1 MENKWIKQGG
11 NYKIVPSS
19 ISVENNIPVAVYTI
33 DVNPMSG
40 EFSLSYIADQ
50 FEFDFE
56 VLGLEE
62 KFINHVLKSYEN
74 TSGNFGVLLNGV
86 KGSGKTVSAKILAN
100 RLNLPVILVDT
111 AYKGIDSFIASLN
124 FECILFF
131 DEFEKNFNPKSDINI
146 LTIMDGVYNC
156 CARKVFILTTNELKI
171 NHCLLS
177 RPSRI
182 RYKKEFTNISLE
194 VINHLMDKFLEDQSI
209 REDLFTYVINL
220 EVCSVDII
228 KAIITEL
235 NIHGKEE
242 FNYIKEI
249 FNVSAANVYYN
260 CILAREI
267 YYDYDKKV
275 DITRTLDDAIRDLML
290 RSKLMNKPELTPE
303 EKKVNLKLD
312 DSKIW
317 KCTYDFP
324 CHFWELKKG
333 MFACG
338 GVVLDILVEQRII
351 TIMDDS
357 GNKIYV
363 YIQPTYNYN
372 SYIGNT
378 LI

>member
-19 ISVENNIPVAVYTI
+19 ISVENNIPIAVYTI
-33 DVNPMSG
+33 DVNPISG

-156 CARKVFILTTNELKI
+156 CARKVFILTTNELNI
-171 NHCLLS
+171 NQCLLS

-194 VINHLMDKFLEDQSI
+194 VINHLMDKFLKDQSI
-209 REDLFTYVINL
+209 REDLFTYVANL
-220 EVCSVDII
+220 TVCSVDII

-242 FNYIKEI
+242 FDYIKEI
-249 FNVSAANVYYN
+249 FNVSVADVHYN
-260 CILAREI
+260 CILARET
-267 YYDYDKKV
+267 YYDCDKKV
-275 DITRTLDDAIRDLML
+275 SVTRTQDKAIRDLMAKNTL
-290 RSKLMNKPELTPE
+290 MEKLELTPE
-303 EKKVNLKLD
+303 EQILNVKLN
-312 DSKIW
+312 DSDVW
-317 KCTYDFP
+317 ENSYTLP

-333 MFACG
+333 MFVCG
-338 GVVLDILVEQRII
+338 GMILDVLVEHRVII
-351 TIMDDS
+351 IVNNS
-357 GNKIYV
+357 GEKIYI
-363 YIQPTYNYN
+363 YIKPTYNYN
-372 SYIGNT
+372 FYTGNT